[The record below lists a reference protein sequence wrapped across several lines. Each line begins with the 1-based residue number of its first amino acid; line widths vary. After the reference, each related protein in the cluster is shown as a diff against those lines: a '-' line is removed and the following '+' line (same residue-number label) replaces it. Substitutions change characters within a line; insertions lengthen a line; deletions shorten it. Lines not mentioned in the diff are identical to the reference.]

1 MYPAVLAKINL
12 AVSRSSLIFAFVWI
26 SLALAIFYL
35 ADNIQNPNKAWRLGD
50 NASSVTLKRGLDGHY
65 RAEALINNQKV
76 DVLIDTGA
84 TGVAI
89 SQRVADKLGLKS
101 IDAIRTETAN
111 GDSVGYMVR
120 LESVKVGGVEAQN
133 VSAMIAPTL
142 EGDVLLGMSYL
153 GRMDVRLYKNEM
165 TIKQVE

>member
-1 MYPAVLAKINL
+1 M
-12 AVSRSSLIFAFVWI
+12 SRNSLLFSIVW
-26 SLALAIFYL
+26 LALAFGIYVIV
-35 ADNIQNPNKAWRLGD
+35 DNIQNPNKAFRLGN
-50 NASSVTLKRGLDGHY
+50 NANSVTLQRGLDGHY

-89 SQRVADKLGLKS
+89 SQSVANKLGLKS
-101 IDAIRTETAN
+101 IDAVATNTAN

-120 LESVKVGGVEAQN
+120 LASVKVGGVEANN
-133 VSAMIAPTL
+133 VAAMIAPGL
-142 EGDVLLGMSYL
+142 DGDVLLGMSYL

>member
-1 MYPAVLAKINL
+1 MTKSSIFFAVVWLSL
-12 AVSRSSLIFAFVWI
+12 AVSIYI
-26 SLALAIFYL
+26 L

-50 NASSVTLKRGLDGHY
+50 NSNSVMLKRGLDGHY

-76 DVLIDTGA
+76 NVLIDTGA

-101 IDAIRTETAN
+101 IEAIRTETAN

-133 VSAMIAPTL
+133 VAAMIAPGL
-142 EGDVLLGMSYL
+142 DGDVLLGMSYL
-153 GRMDVRLYKNEM
+153 GRMDVRLFKNEM

>member
-1 MYPAVLAKINL
+1 M
-12 AVSRSSLIFAFVWI
+12 SRNSLIFALVWL
-26 SLALAIFYL
+26 SLAFGIFYIV
-35 ADNIQNPNKAWRLGD
+35 DNIQNPNKAWRLGD

-65 RAEALINNQKV
+65 RAEALINNQQV
-76 DVLIDTGA
+76 NVLIDTGA

-89 SQRVADKLGLKS
+89 SQHVADRLNLQS

-120 LESVKVGGVEAQN
+120 LKSVKVGGVEATN
-133 VSAMIAPTL
+133 VSAMIVPSL

>member
-1 MYPAVLAKINL
+1 MTKSSIIFGMVWLVLAFGIYTI
-12 AVSRSSLIFAFVWI
+12 V
-26 SLALAIFYL
+26 
-35 ADNIQNPNKAWRLGD
+35 DNIQNPNKSFRLGN
-50 NASSVTLKRGLDGHY
+50 NAQSVTLKRGLDGHY

-89 SQRVADKLGLKS
+89 SQAIADKLGLKS
-101 IDAIRTETAN
+101 IDAVRTNTAN
-111 GDSVGYMVR
+111 GDSIGYMVR
-120 LESVKVGGVEAQN
+120 LNSVKVGGVEAQN
-133 VSAMIAPTL
+133 VAAMIAPGL
-142 EGDVLLGMSYL
+142 DGDVLLGMSYL

>member
-1 MYPAVLAKINL
+1 MTK
-12 AVSRSSLIFAFVWI
+12 SSIIFGMVW
-26 SLALAIFYL
+26 LALAFGIYTIV
-35 ADNIQNPNKAWRLGD
+35 DNIQNPNKSFRLGND
-50 NASSVTLKRGLDGHY
+50 AQSVTLKRGLDGHY

-89 SQRVADKLGLKS
+89 SQAIADKLGLKS
-101 IDAIRTETAN
+101 IDAVSTNTAN

-120 LESVKVGGVEAQN
+120 LNSVKVGGVEAQN
-133 VSAMIAPTL
+133 VAAMIAPGL
-142 EGDVLLGMSYL
+142 DGDVLLGMSYL